1 MNHRA
6 TKRGTWSYSRGT
18 VLGALSVLLAVLV
31 PPALRADVTAR
42 YTYEV
47 KVASP
52 LLAQAQQTIR
62 LAHVIRVK
70 GNRAYWLQGS
80 VARIVD
86 LSTGEVTLVDPESQS
101 FATLPV
107 KQYVEMF
114 ESAFK
119 ALRNSPANVKV
130 PASVKV
136 RSEFRVTDRTE
147 VIQGVQ
153 TQEREFTVYQEMP
166 PPGGAGAGT
175 SSRMLMRFWVAK
187 PEEILRVPGLREL
200 AGFDL
205 WRSYFMNPKGM
216 FLGGSRDLEAAFE
229 PLDRDK
235 PLALREYIATYL
247 PSIAEGI
254 ERAWKEGTAEW
265 KEEWKEWVAE
275 ERKRSAKLAGDFDPN
290 APISEVTVELT
301 ELSSTPVD
309 DAVFRV
315 PEGYKAA
322 SADDLMRKLVR
333 PPVPAPAPPNR

>member
-1 MNHRA
+1 M
-6 TKRGTWSYSRGT
+6 
-18 VLGALSVLLAVLV
+18 
-31 PPALRADVTAR
+31 
-42 YTYEV
+42 
-47 KVASP
+47 
-52 LLAQAQQTIR
+52 
-62 LAHVIRVK
+62 
-70 GNRAYWLQGS
+70 
-80 VARIVD
+80 D
-86 LSTGEVTLVDPESQS
+86 LSTVEVTLVDPESQS

-107 KQYVEMF
+107 KQYEEMF

-119 ALRNSPANVKV
+119 ALPNSPANVKV
-130 PASVKV
+130 PESVKV
-136 RSEFRVTDRTE
+136 RSESRVTDRTE

-153 TQEREFTVYQEMP
+153 TQERELTIYHDMP
-166 PPGGAGAGT
+166 APDGAGRAGRGFKT
-175 SSRMLMRFWVAK
+175 LMRVWAAK

-216 FLGGSRDLEAAFE
+216 FQGGSRDLEAAFE

-254 ERAWKEGTAEW
+254 EQAWKEGTAGW

-275 ERKRSAKLAGDFDPN
+275 ARKMSAKLAGGLDPS
-290 APISEVTVELT
+290 APISEVTLELT
-301 ELSSTPVD
+301 ELSSAPID

-322 SADDLMRKLVR
+322 SAEDLMRKLVR